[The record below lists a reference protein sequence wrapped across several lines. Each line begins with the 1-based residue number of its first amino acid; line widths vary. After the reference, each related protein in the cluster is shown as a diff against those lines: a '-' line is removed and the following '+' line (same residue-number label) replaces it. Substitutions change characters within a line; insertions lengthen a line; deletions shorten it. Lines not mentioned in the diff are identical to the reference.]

1 MRDCLILVTLLSLA
15 GCASVGP
22 AKETPPPSQGN
33 PMPPPAESKTLLHVP

>member
-22 AKETPPPSQGN
+22 AKETPPASQGN
-33 PMPPPAESKTLLHVP
+33 PMPPPAGSKTLLHVP